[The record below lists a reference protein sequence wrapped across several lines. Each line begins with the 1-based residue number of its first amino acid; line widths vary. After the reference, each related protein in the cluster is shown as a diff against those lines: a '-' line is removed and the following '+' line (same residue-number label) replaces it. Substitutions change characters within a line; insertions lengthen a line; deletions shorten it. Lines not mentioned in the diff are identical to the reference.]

1 MFRILVLLSLP
12 MICLGQGSLGRERL
26 PVEKLNNE
34 ISPNELKRNALYN
47 MDEIKVRWKKAA
59 LENCPGVPCVT
70 LVAPSSPTSVV
81 ATAGDA
87 SVSVAFTVPLSN
99 GGSVITSYTVTS
111 SPGGITA
118 TGAGSPITV
127 TGLTNGT
134 TYTFTVVATNAVG
147 NSLASAASAA
157 VTPAAA
163 ATVPGAP
170 SGVVATAGDASVSV
184 AFTIPTN
191 NGGSVI
197 TGYTVTSN
205 PGNIT
210 ATGSSSPLTV
220 TGLTNGTSYTFTV
233 VATNAVGSS
242 LASAASAAVTPA
254 AASSCSTST
263 ITDVDGNLYHT
274 VSIGTQCWTKENLRV
289 THYNDNTPIPLDAN
303 GGSGGT
309 STIWQ
314 NLTVG
319 SYAIYANEASS
330 GTNATNYGFLYNW
343 YAAKGIDMTGSTT
356 YKNLCPTGFHVPTD
370 AEWTTLTDFLG
381 GLSVAGGKMKQ
392 TGTTLW
398 NTDPGSTNSSGFT
411 ALPGGYR
418 NNVGSFVNIG
428 SAAFFW
434 SATELTGNNA
444 WSRFL
449 LNVDGT
455 VYGNSNLYLNYIK
468 SVGASVRCLED

>member
-1 MFRILVLLSLP
+1 

-87 SVSVAFTVPLSN
+87 
-99 GGSVITSYTVTS
+99 
-111 SPGGITA
+111 
-118 TGAGSPITV
+118 
-127 TGLTNGT
+127 
-134 TYTFTVVATNAVG
+134 
-147 NSLASAASAA
+147 LA
-157 VTPAAA
+157 
-163 ATVPGAP
+163 
-170 SGVVATAGDASVSV
+170 SV

-220 TGLTNGTSYTFTV
+220 NGLTNGTSYTFTV
-233 VATNAVGSS
+233 VATNAVGNS

-254 AASSCSTST
+254 ASSCSTPT
-263 ITDVDGNLYHT
+263 ITDVDGNTYHT

-289 THYNDNTPIPLDAN
+289 THYNDNTPIPLDV
-303 GGSGGT
+303 SGT
-309 STIWQ
+309 STGLVSQTWSTR
-314 NLTVG
+314 NVG
-319 SYAIYANEASS
+319 AYTIYGNQTSMDP
-330 GTNATNYGFLYNW
+330 NAFNFGFLYNW

-370 AEWTTLTDFLG
+370 AEWTTLTTHLG
-381 GLSVAGGKMKQ
+381 GLSVAGGKMKE

-398 NTDPGSTNSSGFT
+398 SSPNIAADNTSGFT
-411 ALPGGYR
+411 ARPGGCR
-418 NNVGSFVNIG
+418 RPSGNFEAIG
-428 SAAFFW
+428 GTAFFW
-434 SATELTGNNA
+434 SATESTPTNA
-444 WSRFL
+444 WIRFL
-449 LNVDGT
+449 GSGS
-455 VYGNSNLYLNYIK
+455 GNMTRGDFSQK
-468 SVGASVRCLED
+468 SFGASVRCLED